1 MKLVKTNIENAP
13 VEVVTVGLREPGP
26 SEDAGEKRTHGSSL
40 PLSSKPRRQESPGG
54 HWVRGDVPSLLE
66 IRAETTGNREVVM
79 NEDTF
84 NMEVRKFLK
93 QLGITAQ
100 REIESAVHRAVE
112 AGRLKGNEKLKASAR
127 VQIEGIGL
135 DHRVEG
141 EISLS

>member
-1 MKLVKTNIENAP
+1 
-13 VEVVTVGLREPGP
+13 
-26 SEDAGEKRTHGSSL
+26 
-40 PLSSKPRRQESPGG
+40 
-54 HWVRGDVPSLLE
+54 
-66 IRAETTGNREVVM
+66 M

-100 REIESAVHRAVE
+100 REIEGAVHRAVE

-127 VQIEGIGL
+127 VQIDGIGL